1 MADNSTIVLS
11 GNDDGDQIKID
22 LTVLEVILGI
32 SAKKVDGVAGMR
44 GGLKSGLNRVLGR
57 EDRGKGVS
65 VTVDENGDLTA
76 DVYVYLKY
84 GVNVPSVAAKIQKA
98 LKQQLAQMTDMNL
111 KSINVHVVG
120 LVFPEDE
127 HNFEDDDQPLFPDQ
141 EEEAK

>member
-11 GNDDGDQIKID
+11 GSDDGDQIKID

-84 GVNVPSVAAKIQKA
+84 GVKVPSVAAKIQEA

>member
-84 GVNVPSVAAKIQKA
+84 GVNVPSVAAKIQEA

-141 EEEAK
+141 EDEAK

>member
-11 GNDDGDQIKID
+11 GSDDGDQIKID

-44 GGLKSGLNRVLGR
+44 GGLKSGLNRVLGG

-84 GVNVPSVAAKIQKA
+84 GVNVPSVAAKIQEA

>member
-1 MADNSTIVLS
+1 MADNSTIVFS

-84 GVNVPSVAAKIQKA
+84 GVNVPSVAAKIQEA
-98 LKQQLAQMTDMNL
+98 LKQQLTQMTDMNL

>member
-11 GNDDGDQIKID
+11 GSDDGDQIKID

-84 GVNVPSVAAKIQKA
+84 GVNVPSVAAKIQEA

>member
-1 MADNSTIVLS
+1 MVIISIANYVNYYAPKRVKVMEDFSEL
-11 GNDDGDQIKID
+11 NDSEKQYYVSHHKFVKISD
-22 LTVLEVILGI
+22 DATF
-32 SAKKVDGVAGMR
+32 
-44 GGLKSGLNRVLGR
+44 
-57 EDRGKGVS
+57 
-65 VTVDENGDLTA
+65 DENGDLTA

-84 GVNVPSVAAKIQKA
+84 GVNVPSVAAKIQEA

>member
-76 DVYVYLKY
+76 DVYVYLKF
-84 GVNVPSVAAKIQKA
+84 GVNVPSVAAKIQEA

>member
-84 GVNVPSVAAKIQKA
+84 GVNVPSVAAKIQEA

>member
-84 GVNVPSVAAKIQKA
+84 GVNVPSVATKIQEA

>member
-84 GVNVPSVAAKIQKA
+84 GVNVPSVAAKIQEA
-98 LKQQLAQMTDMNL
+98 LKQQLTQMTDMNL